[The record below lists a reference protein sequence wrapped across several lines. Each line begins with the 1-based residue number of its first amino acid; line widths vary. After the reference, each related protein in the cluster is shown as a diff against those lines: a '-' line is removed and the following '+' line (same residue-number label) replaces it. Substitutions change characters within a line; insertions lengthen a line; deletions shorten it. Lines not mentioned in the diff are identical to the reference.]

1 MTSGITSFA
10 SAASGT
16 SKSSTASDAATLA
29 GNFNQ
34 FLTLL
39 TTQLRNQ
46 NPLDPLDTNQFTQQ
60 LVQFASVEQ
69 QLKSNDRLDAL
80 LAASKASSSA
90 SAAGLIGQTVTSSGI
105 TAPLAKGAAA
115 WTLNAARAAT
125 RATLTISDAKGN
137 AVATQTK
144 ALTAGTQTF
153 AWDGRNS
160 TGMLAPD
167 GTYTLKVQAFDAT
180 GQTVTVDTKVTGVI
194 SSVDV
199 SGSDPIL
206 TIDGKTVPLS
216 SVQAIGSASGG

>member
-1 MTSGITSFA
+1 MTAGITTLA

-16 SKSSTASDAATLA
+16 SRSSTTGDAATLA
-29 GNFNQ
+29 GNFDQ

-80 LAASKASSSA
+80 LSASKASSSA

-105 TAPLAKGAAA
+105 TAPLSNGAAA

-125 RATLTISDAKGN
+125 RATLTIADAKGN
-137 AVATQTK
+137 VVATQTK
-144 ALTAGTQTF
+144 ALAAGSQTF
-153 AWDGRNS
+153 TWDGRNS
-160 TGMLAPD
+160 TGMLASD

-180 GQTVTVDTKVTGVI
+180 GQKVTVDTKVTGVI

-216 SVQAIGSASGG
+216 SVQAIGAASGG

>member
-1 MTSGITSFA
+1 MTAGITTLA

-16 SKSSTASDAATLA
+16 SRSSTTSDAATLA
-29 GNFNQ
+29 GNFDQ

-80 LAASKASSSA
+80 LSASKASSSA

-105 TAPLAKGAAA
+105 TAPLANGAAA

-125 RATLTISDAKGN
+125 RATLTIADAKGN
-137 AVATQTK
+137 VVATQTK
-144 ALTAGTQTF
+144 ALAAGTQTF
-153 AWDGRNS
+153 TWDGRNS
-160 TGMLAPD
+160 TGMLASD

-180 GQTVTVDTKVTGVI
+180 GQKVTVDTKVTGVI

-216 SVQAIGSASGG
+216 SVQAIGAASGG